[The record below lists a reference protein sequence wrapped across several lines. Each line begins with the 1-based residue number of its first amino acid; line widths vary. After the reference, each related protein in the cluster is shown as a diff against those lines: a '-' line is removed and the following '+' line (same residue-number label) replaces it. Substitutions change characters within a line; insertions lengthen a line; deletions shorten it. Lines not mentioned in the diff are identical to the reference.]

1 MLILAQVV
9 SDGLLNFL
17 KLFLVST
24 CWVSNVNLL
33 KCNSRIQHNKQQSVL
48 FCLVFIIAK
57 KISFI
62 AQVIVEIK

>member
-17 KLFLVST
+17 KLFL

-33 KCNSRIQHNKQQSVL
+33 NCNSRIQHNKHQSVL